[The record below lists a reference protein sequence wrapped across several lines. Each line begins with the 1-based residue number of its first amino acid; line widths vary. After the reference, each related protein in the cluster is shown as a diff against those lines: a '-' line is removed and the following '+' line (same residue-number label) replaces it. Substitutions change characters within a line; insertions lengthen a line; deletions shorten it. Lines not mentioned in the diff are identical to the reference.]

1 MAEKIITI
9 IGCGPGGADYLTP
22 IAKKRALQM
31 NILAGA
37 SRLFDLFPEFT
48 GKKIIYKGTK
58 RLLNTISS
66 ITGNIGILVSGDT
79 TYFSLAE
86 SIVKR
91 FGIDN
96 CELIPGIS
104 SIQVALS
111 HFGLK
116 SNTAKVISS
125 HAAVPDISP
134 ESLTSEESIVLL
146 GGNPDSKDWILTL
159 ALQTSKSHIL
169 SICIDLTMETEQI
182 VTLQNPT
189 PETLKPYLK
198 FSRLILIF
206 HRII

>member
-1 MAEKIITI
+1 MAEKRITI

-31 NILAGA
+31 NTLAGA
-37 SRLFDLFPEFT
+37 SRLFSLFPEFT
-48 GKKIIYKGTK
+48 GKKIPYKGTET
-58 RLLNTISS
+58 LLNTISS
-66 ITGNIGILVSGDT
+66 TTENIGVLVSGDT

-91 FGIDN
+91 FGIEN

-116 SNTAKVISS
+116 SNTAKIISS
-125 HAAVPDISP
+125 HAAIPDIAP
-134 ESLTSEESIVLL
+134 DSLINEESIVLL
-146 GGNPDSKDWILTL
+146 GGNPESKEWILSLTS
-159 ALQTSKSHIL
+159 QTSHTHTL
-169 SICIDLTMETEQI
+169 SICIDLTLETEQI
-182 VTLQNPT
+182 LTLQNPT
-189 PETLKPYLK
+189 PEDLEPYLK
-198 FSRLILIF
+198 FSRLTLVF